1 MRNMLKDR
9 EIHGIEIK
17 SAGTHAINGISPL
30 PKAVEICKQHG
41 IDISSYSSL
50 HLSEEMVK
58 DSDIVLVMEKEQL
71 QTVAEKFPEAKEKV
85 KMLSS
90 YNTEYQGQEIK
101 DPR

>member
-1 MRNMLKDR
+1 
-9 EIHGIEIK
+9 
-17 SAGTHAINGISPL
+17 
-30 PKAVEICKQHG
+30 
-41 IDISSYSSL
+41 
-50 HLSEEMVK
+50 MVK

>member
-1 MRNMLKDR
+1 ML
-9 EIHGIEIK
+9 
-17 SAGTHAINGISPL
+17 
-30 PKAVEICKQHG
+30 
-41 IDISSYSSL
+41 
-50 HLSEEMVK
+50 K

-101 DPR
+101 GPRRGSIFGFRTTLPILHDAWKDC